1 MAEGCFNI
9 FVFNSLDRIRLI
21 KILFVVVLLLSICGG
36 LVYAMPASP
45 IAFEASQPDGKKIK
59 LHIRGDE
66 YFHWY
71 EDTQGYTVVKDKGKF
86 VYGKRD
92 INGRVVA
99 GNLVVGTDNPRA
111 RGLQK
116 RILPSPAARALLRS
130 SSLSAPESISQQSV
144 AAVSP
149 SGTVKN
155 LVVLCKF
162 SDHTFGVHTRDAN
175 DYDVLFN
182 QIGGDAT
189 LAPTGSVKDL
199 YLENSYGT
207 MTLESTVVAWV
218 TLPQTEAYY
227 ADGSDGTDGP
237 FPTNAQGMV
246 RDALELVDPLVDFSQ
261 FDDDSDGYIDAID
274 IIHSGYGAETGGGGG
289 DWIWSHRWS
298 LWQLPGGEWTSD
310 EGVKV
315 YDYHTEPALWS
326 TSGTNIVRFGVIAH
340 ETGHFFGLPDLY
352 DTD

>member
-1 MAEGCFNI
+1 M
-9 FVFNSLDRIRLI
+9 
-21 KILFVVVLLLSICGG
+21 
-36 LVYAMPASP
+36 
-45 IAFEASQPDGKKIK
+45 
-59 LHIRGDE
+59 
-66 YFHWY
+66 
-71 EDTQGYTVVKDKGKF
+71 
-86 VYGKRD
+86 
-92 INGRVVA
+92 
-99 GNLVVGTDNPRA
+99 
-111 RGLQK
+111 
-116 RILPSPAARALLRS
+116 
-130 SSLSAPESISQQSV
+130 
-144 AAVSP
+144 
-149 SGTVKN
+149 
-155 LVVLCKF
+155 
-162 SDHTFGVHTRDAN
+162 
-175 DYDVLFN
+175 
-182 QIGGDAT
+182 
-189 LAPTGSVKDL
+189 
-199 YLENSYGT
+199 

-298 LWQLPGGEWTSD
+298 LWQLPGGQWTSD

-315 YDYHTEPALWS
+315 YDYHTEPALWG

-352 DTD
+352 DTDGSGSGIGSWGIMANSWGFDYTQLRPPHFCGWSGKR